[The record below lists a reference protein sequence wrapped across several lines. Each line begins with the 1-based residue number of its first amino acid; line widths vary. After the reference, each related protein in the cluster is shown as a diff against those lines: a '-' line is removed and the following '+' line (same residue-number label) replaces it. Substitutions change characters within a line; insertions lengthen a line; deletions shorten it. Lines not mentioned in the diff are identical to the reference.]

1 MSSNIGHGSDD
12 LGVDL
17 NAVQV
22 TVGTDILI
30 VIVQQNGRIVEGR
43 EAKGRNS

>member
-1 MSSNIGHGSDD
+1 MSSNIGNGSDD
-12 LGVDL
+12 LGIDL

-22 TVGTDILI
+22 TVDTYILI
-30 VIVQQNGRIVEGR
+30 VIVQQNGRIVQGR